1 METINDRIQQIV
13 DYYFNGNKAAFAKKI
28 GMVPAAISNYLGNK
42 RRSKPSIEMVVDIIQ
57 ELEVDAMWLLTG
69 KGSMLIQREGNS
81 CGDGSQQVNGNQNN
95 LCMIPEKVLIREQEA
110 NAELRRLLS
119 ESQAANNRLIS
130 LLEKSKII

>member
-1 METINDRIQQIV
+1 MIDRIRKV
-13 DYYFNGNKAAFAKKI
+13 KEYANLTTRAFALKMNLNQPSVDRMMK
-28 GMVPAAISNYLGNK
+28 GVYAVNMNLVAAILEHFPEISAEWLMRGNG
-42 RRSKPSIEMVVDIIQ
+42 
-57 ELEVDAMWLLTG
+57 T
-69 KGSMLIQREGNS
+69 MLNKESEGNS